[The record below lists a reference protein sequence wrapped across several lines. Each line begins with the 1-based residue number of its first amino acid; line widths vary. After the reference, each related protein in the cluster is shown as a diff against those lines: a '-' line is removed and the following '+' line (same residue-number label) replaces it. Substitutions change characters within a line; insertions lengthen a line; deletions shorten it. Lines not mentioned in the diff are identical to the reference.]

1 MKDYVFFRDST
12 PPIWVCLKEDIRY
25 TRKEGVKKWTYAS
38 GAASKAIAR
47 ISELSVKRPNF
58 VPVGGVRE

>member
-12 PPIWVCLKEDIRY
+12 PPIRVCLNEDIRY
-25 TRKEGVKKWTYAS
+25 TRNVGMRKRTYAS
-38 GAASKAIAR
+38 WAVSKAIAG
-47 ISELSVKRPNF
+47 ISELSVKMPNF